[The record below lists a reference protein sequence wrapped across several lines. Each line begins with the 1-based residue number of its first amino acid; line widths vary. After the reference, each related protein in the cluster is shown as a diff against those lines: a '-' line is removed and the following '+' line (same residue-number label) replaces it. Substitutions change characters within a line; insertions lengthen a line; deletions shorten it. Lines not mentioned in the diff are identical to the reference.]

1 MSIINSY
8 DESEEIVSPK
18 MITEG
23 LEKLP
28 DTAIVCFKK
37 ELIDEVEKRQDFK
50 EYSYYGICG
59 EKMKIYGT
67 KVNNKEV
74 ILYRTILGGP
84 ATVGIMEEMHARGVN
99 KFIFFGSCGELTSS
113 LKKGAFIIP
122 TECYRDEGSSYHYVP
137 ASDFIEVETYKE
149 LVKIFDENNI
159 SYELTKIWTI
169 DAMYKE
175 TKNKTKNRI
184 ELGCKVVDMECASI
198 MAMAKARNIKAYQF
212 LYTDDTLDGGQW
224 NLRTLKDDRTPIL
237 THCLEIALKVAKEI

>member
-1 MSIINSY
+1 MSIINAY

-18 MITEG
+18 MMTEG
-23 LEKLP
+23 LDKLP
-28 DTAIVCFKK
+28 DTAIAFFRK

-50 EYSYYGICG
+50 EYSHYSISG
-59 EKMKIYGT
+59 EKMKIYIT

-84 ATVGIMEEMHARGVN
+84 ATVGTMEELHSRGVN

-122 TECYRDEGSSYHYVP
+122 TECYRDEGTSYHYVP

-149 LVKIFDENNI
+149 LAKIFDENNI
-159 SYELTKIWTI
+159 SYELTKIWTT
-169 DAMYKE
+169 DGMYKE

-198 MAMAKARNIKAYQF
+198 MAMAKSRNIKAYQF
-212 LYTDDTLDGGQW
+212 LYTDDTLDGGKW
-224 NLRTLKDDRTPIL
+224 DLRTLKDDRTPIL
-237 THCLEIALKVAKEI
+237 THCLEIALKVASEI